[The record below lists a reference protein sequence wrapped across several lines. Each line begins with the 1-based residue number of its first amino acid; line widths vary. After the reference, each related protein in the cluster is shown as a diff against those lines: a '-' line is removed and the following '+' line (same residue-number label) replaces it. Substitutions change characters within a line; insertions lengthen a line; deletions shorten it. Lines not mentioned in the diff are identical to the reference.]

1 MIGRWILIGLA
12 VLGVAFGAFM
22 VVRGD
27 RNPTPG
33 KPIVTPE
40 PIPFQRYVAGS
51 GVIEASSAN
60 IQIAT
65 SLSGV
70 VEEVYVDEG
79 MQVEKGDPLFRL
91 EDRDVQ
97 AVVRLREAELEVAKK
112 QVVEAISELDDKQ
125 NKLNIV
131 NKLSDK
137 RAISQEEVDTR
148 RNAVRTAR
156 ARLAT
161 ARSEVDRREAEV
173 DVIEIDLHRMTVT
186 SPIEGEVLQVNV
198 HAGEYAMAGMN
209 EEPLMILGKTSP
221 LHVRVDI
228 DENDAWRFDAAG
240 KAIAVPRGNPQLQ
253 IPLTLVR
260 VEPYMVPKRSLT
272 GETRERVDTRVLQVI
287 YKFEKDG
294 LPVYVGQQVDVS
306 IATTTSETSD
316 ESSSNPTF
324 PPSDKLSARA

>member
-1 MIGRWILIGLA
+1 
-12 VLGVAFGAFM
+12 VTLGVVM
-22 VVRGD
+22 VVRGSQ
-27 RNPTPG
+27 NPEPA
-33 KPIVTPE
+33 KPVVTPE
-40 PIPFQRYVAGS
+40 PIPFDRYVAGS
-51 GVIEASSAN
+51 GVIEASSDN

-65 SLSGV
+65 PLSGV
-70 VEEVYVDEG
+70 VDEVYVDEG
-79 MQVEKGDPLFRL
+79 MQVELGDPLFRL
-91 EDRDVQ
+91 EDRDIQ
-97 AVVRLREAELEVAKK
+97 AMLRLRDAELEVAKK

-137 RAISQEEVDTR
+137 RAISQEEIDTR

-161 ARSEVDRREAEV
+161 ARSEVERAEAEV
-173 DVIEIDLHRMTVT
+173 DVVETDLHRMTVS
-186 SPIEGEVLQVNV
+186 SPIDGDVLQVNIHV
-198 HAGEYAMAGMN
+198 GEYAMAGTN
-209 EEPLMILGKTSP
+209 NQPLMILGKTSP

-228 DENDAWRFDAAG
+228 DETDAWRFDAEGA
-240 KAIAVPRGNPQLQ
+240 AVAVPRGNPQLQ

-272 GETRERVDTRVLQVI
+272 GDTRERVDTRVLQVI

-306 IATTTSETSD
+306 IAAPINETPDSNDSD
-316 ESSSNPTF
+316 SSNELP
-324 PPSDKLSARA
+324 ARA